1 MLLSKTCSYGI
12 RAAIYIAVQKD
23 LRYVPIKEIAETL
36 KISFH
41 FLTKILQIL
50 TKKGIIESSKGPG
63 GGVGLRIDPSEISI
77 LDIIYAIDSS
87 DIFKECVLGL
97 PGCSKENPCPMHST
111 WGVLRLDL
119 YEMLRNETLEGLA
132 SQVINK
138 SILLY
143 E

>member
-23 LRYVPIKEIAETL
+23 QQYVPIKEISETL

-50 TKKGIIESSKGPG
+50 TKKGIIESIKGPG

-77 LDIIYAIDSS
+77 LDIIYAIAYIVVLWRKDTYFYRVDSHKYFYDES
-87 DIFKECVLGL
+87 REHYL
-97 PGCSKENPCPMHST
+97 
-111 WGVLRLDL
+111 
-119 YEMLRNETLEGLA
+119 
-132 SQVINK
+132 
-138 SILLY
+138 
-143 E
+143 